1 MSAPVFTV
9 RLYGLLFLT
18 VYVLLPRAVRTL
30 THRITL
36 VVASLARFSGGGIHF
51 LGPFNCPIWQIEW
64 SVLSLLLSGNL
75 PVSWEGLKHI
85 SLCDMTESTQNLS

>member
-36 VVASLARFSGGGIHF
+36 VVASLACFSGGGHT
-51 LGPFNCPIWQIEW
+51 
-64 SVLSLLLSGNL
+64 L
-75 PVSWEGLKHI
+75 PGAF
-85 SLCDMTESTQNLS
+85 